1 MSNTSTLL
9 RMIDTSLPALSGSGV
24 VYDRSN
30 NILLTRGYT
39 SAAGNTYFQ
48 GIRFS
53 ERIVVNYDLGQG
65 YAYLFLNGIRV
76 YGYNGRDKRLIGS
89 RSYYCCCFN
98 EQYAMNEA
106 AGIVADYIRG
116 QMKEMNAHCD
126 ESELL
131 QFSKQLVQATYSS
144 MKLLS
149 QE

>member
-1 MSNTSTLL
+1 MNRTSALSRIMET
-9 RMIDTSLPALSGSGV
+9 TLPALSGSGV
-24 VYDRSN
+24 VYNSSN

-53 ERIVVNYDLGQG
+53 DRIVVNYDLGQG

-76 YGYNGRDKRLIGS
+76 YGYNGSDKRLIGS

-106 AGIVADYIRG
+106 ASIVADYIRG

-131 QFSKQLVQATYSS
+131 LFSRQLVQATYSN